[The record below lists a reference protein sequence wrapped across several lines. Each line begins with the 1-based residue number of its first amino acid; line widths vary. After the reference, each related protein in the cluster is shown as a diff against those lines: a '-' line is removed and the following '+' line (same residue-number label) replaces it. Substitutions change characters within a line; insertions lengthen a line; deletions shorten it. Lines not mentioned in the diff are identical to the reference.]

1 MVFLLQHDEQ
11 IGLIF
16 AMTNDY
22 SIICSLKCLADL
34 QALEESLVEHL
45 GEVDS
50 CSIFDIAT
58 LLDADHVWDLVS
70 LEDFTNTL

>member
-1 MVFLLQHDEQ
+1 
-11 IGLIF
+11 
-16 AMTNDY
+16 MTNDY

-70 LEDFTNTL
+70 LEDFTDTF